1 MKKSQPQTPNSH
13 RHTGAQAHR
22 RTGTLNITP
31 KSEHEPERGELVV
44 SAHCKILPFH
54 GKLNALNGFRPLVD
68 KVAHKHNLGI
78 FRQLINKLLCRIAC
92 SAQSERLSSSTQT
105 PRERESRRRRK
116 KRRKEKTKKNNN
128 RSDNN
133 SNNSRSDNKQTTSRQ
148 QRQHTLNSSKQP

>member
-105 PRERESRRRRK
+105 PRERERAGGGGRRGGRKRRRR
-116 KRRKEKTKKNNN
+116 TTI
-128 RSDNN
+128 DQTTTATTV
-133 SNNSRSDNKQTTSRQ
+133 DQTTSRQ
-148 QRQHTLNSSKQP
+148 QADNNDNTP